1 MYTPRHG
8 HDDAHGDDRIHT
20 PRHGRDD
27 AHGDGR
33 IHTPRHGHGDAHG
46 GGRIRTPRHGHDDA
60 QIILQSLHRAR
71 ERDGLRLR
79 SADPTVW
86 K

>member
-1 MYTPRHG
+1 MC
-8 HDDAHGDDRIHT
+8 T

-33 IHTPRHGHGDAHG
+33 MYTPRHDRDDAHCDD
-46 GGRIRTPRHGHDDA
+46 RMCTPHHDRDDA

>member
-1 MYTPRHG
+1 MYTPH
-8 HDDAHGDDRIHT
+8 
-20 PRHGRDD
+20 HGRDD
-27 AHGDGR
+27 AHGDDR

-46 GGRIRTPRHGHDDA
+46 GGRIRTPRHDRDDA